1 MLSTDLVPVHNDIW
15 RRLPFS
21 SWRDF
26 KPYHK
31 PLLWRRQCLKGLN
44 TDPEVFLSTFLPPVW
59 HGKPQVFSYT
69 QPPLHWSDHFYL
81 SLPGVLEQYQ
91 GFGSMSSVAI
101 EVVSAPLHFLHKEGS
116 NNPRVY
122 LDTDTGISFIWPA
135 PRDKTGGGGTPAL
148 NTCLPLPFSTQWD
161 GELLLPKNDKIMGAT
176 KCSNAYGMMA
186 VVVKVCV

>member
-135 PRDKTGGGGTPAL
+135 PRDKTGGGGGHSSPKHLSALALLHTVRRRTSTPQKWQNHGCYQMQQRL
-148 NTCLPLPFSTQWD
+148 RDD
-161 GELLLPKNDKIMGAT
+161 GRG
-176 KCSNAYGMMA
+176 G
-186 VVVKVCV
+186 